1 MYLIGQLCGLAGTA
15 ITLVQPQF
23 RKKFHILICTM
34 LVNGLNAL
42 NFTFI
47 GQFGVS
53 VYLCLVA
60 VFQALVMMWHNR
72 KGSAVTRWENILFL
86 LLYVG
91 FGLYGMVSAPDFTW
105 GLTWAT
111 ALEVLPILGALM
123 LMLSVFAPT
132 EQKTRLLL
140 LFNGSAW
147 LVYTAVIGA
156 AAFFTSVVAMISA
169 GIALWKYRKT
179 ASKS

>member
-1 MYLIGQLCGLAGTA
+1 MYLTGQICGLIGTV
-15 ITLVQPQF
+15 ITLIQPQF
-23 RKKFHILICTM
+23 RKKFHILICTI

-47 GQFGVS
+47 GQLGAS

-60 VFQALVMMWHNR
+60 VVQALVMMWHNH
-72 KGSAVTRWENILFL
+72 KESAVTKWENILFL

-91 FGLYGMVSAPDFTW
+91 FGIYGMVSVPDFAW
-105 GLTWAT
+105 GLTWAN
-111 ALEVLPILGALM
+111 ALEILPIIGALM

-132 EQKTRLLL
+132 EQKTRLFL
-140 LFNGSAW
+140 LFNGAAW

-156 AAFFTSVVAMISA
+156 TAFFTCVVAMVSA

-179 ASKS
+179 PSKS